1 MTSFGAPRKG
11 GKFYTGSKTTNLWVR
26 DLLWRRYCVKEGKSY
41 GLSDIKPPMMNMYR
55 GDSAMVDKED
65 RLPQVSGASGD
76 DRGRV
81 AQLEGLVVEQVSKFL
96 WFLHAT
102 SCTAPRL
109 AAL

>member
-1 MTSFGAPRKG
+1 
-11 GKFYTGSKTTNLWVR
+11 
-26 DLLWRRYCVKEGKSY
+26 
-41 GLSDIKPPMMNMYR
+41 
-55 GDSAMVDKED
+55 MVDKED